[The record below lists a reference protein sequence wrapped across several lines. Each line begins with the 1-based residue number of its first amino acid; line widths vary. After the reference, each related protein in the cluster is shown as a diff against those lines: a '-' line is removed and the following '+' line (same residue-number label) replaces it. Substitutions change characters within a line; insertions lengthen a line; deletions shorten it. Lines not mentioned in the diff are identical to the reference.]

1 MESSHEES
9 FASVKEVVKVEEHN
23 KVIKILFLVKSTY
36 WHKDENNCQ
45 RNKIMKKTKMISQ
58 VKFDESLNFIHVY
71 SH

>member
-23 KVIKILFLVKSTY
+23 KVIKTLFLVKSTH